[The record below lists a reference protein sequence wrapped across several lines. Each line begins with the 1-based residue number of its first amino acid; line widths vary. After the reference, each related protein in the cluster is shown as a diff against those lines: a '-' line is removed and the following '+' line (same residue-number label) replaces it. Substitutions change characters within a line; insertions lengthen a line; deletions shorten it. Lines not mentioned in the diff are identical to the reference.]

1 MDSESNSNCA
11 SKSSSDEDCVLVE
24 ENGDKTVDES
34 NLNTTLGDEISK
46 LAAKTP
52 VSQTKKGNK
61 NGELNK
67 SVTNSCERMT
77 KDQKMQFK
85 MENAKKK
92 QEEKVRRILTK

>member
-24 ENGDKTVDES
+24 DADKTVDES

-52 VSQTKKGNK
+52 VSQTKIGNK

-77 KDQKMQFK
+77 KDQK
-85 MENAKKK
+85 NAIQIGERKK
-92 QEEKVRRILTK
+92 ETRRKRKKRS